1 MAGKL
6 HRIFRKSY
14 MTSNNTMFI
23 TMLLSAVFRRKSRA
37 VMAVV
42 ATLVGAAT
50 LFCLAAI
57 CLVVPQQ
64 MSDEMRSYG
73 ANIIVTPLEG
83 EWKNGIDRAMVLHTN
98 DMVLAKGAMRSAT
111 YRYEN
116 VRINAAPYV
125 LAGIDVRSVKSLNKH
140 WNVDG
145 SWPSSGNVMV
155 GRDVASAMGLKIG
168 SRIAIAYRSSDNTIG
183 SHKPA
188 EKSAGKSADKSAGSS
203 SQDTSD
209 KSAGVSSSQSSSAQ
223 SPSEKSSQNSY
234 QSPAQNKLVEGRV
247 STDIMDTSGTTFRV
261 CGILDTGGPEDAMLY
276 ALNGDVN
283 TLTGVKRGADVIAYS
298 SSAPSVDAVVRSIND
313 MTSMRVRAQQVTK
326 VTAADKGIVTML
338 RSLFCIVSLVVLVLM
353 MVGVSTTISSI
364 VQQRRN
370 EIGLRKALGA
380 SARSI
385 GVEFTAEAGL
395 YGLVGGIAGTAVGY
409 VFARLLAAMVFA
421 RDLGVNWWLV
431 AFSIVFS
438 VAASCVAAL
447 PPVLRASKIDP
458 AIVLREE

>member
-1 MAGKL
+1 MGV
-6 HRIFRKSY
+6 KSGSG
-14 MTSNNTMFI
+14 MTSNSAMFA
-23 TMLLSAVFRRKSRA
+23 TMLFGAVFRRKSRA
-37 VMAVV
+37 LMAVV

-57 CLVVPQQ
+57 CIVVPQQ
-64 MSDEMRSYG
+64 MSDEMRTYG
-73 ANIIVTPLEG
+73 ANIIVTPLAG

-125 LAGIDVRSVKSLNKH
+125 LAGVDVSAVKSLNKH

-145 SWPSSGNVMV
+145 AWPSSGNVMV

-168 SRIAIAYRSSDNTIG
+168 SRIAIAYRAGDNSSD
-183 SHKPA
+183 SDSLA
-188 EKSAGKSADKSAGSS
+188 QKSQGNQAGNQTDNQTDKSS
-203 SQDTSD
+203 
-209 KSAGVSSSQSSSAQ
+209 
-223 SPSEKSSQNSY
+223 
-234 QSPAQNKLVEGRV
+234 QNKLVEGRV
-247 STDIMDTSGTTFRV
+247 STDIMDTHGTTFRV
-261 CGILDTGGPEDAMLY
+261 CGILDTGDAEDSMLY
-276 ALNGDVN
+276 ATNADLRA
-283 TLTGVKRGADVIAYS
+283 LTGVKRGADVIAYS
-298 SSAPSVDAVVRSIND
+298 SSAPNVDAVVRSIND

-326 VTAADKGIVTML
+326 VTAADTGIIAML
-338 RSLFCIVSLVVLVLM
+338 RSLFWIVSLVVLALM

-380 SARSI
+380 SAKSI
-385 GVEFTAEAGL
+385 GIEFTAESGL
-395 YGLVGGIAGTAVGY
+395 YGFIGGIAGTAVGY
-409 VFARLLAAMVFA
+409 GFARLLASMVFA
-421 RDLGVNWWLV
+421 RDLSVNWWLV
-431 AFSIVFS
+431 VFSIVFS

>member
-1 MAGKL
+1 MAG
-6 HRIFRKSY
+6 KSY
-14 MTSNNTMFI
+14 MTSNNSMFI
-23 TMLLSAVFRRKSRA
+23 TMLFSAVFRRKLRA
-37 VMAVV
+37 LMAVI

-64 MSDEMRSYG
+64 MSDEMRAYG
-73 ANIIVTPLEG
+73 ANIIVTPIEG

-140 WNVDG
+140 WNADG

-155 GRDVASAMGLKIG
+155 GRDVALAMGLKIG
-168 SRIAIAYRSSDNTIG
+168 SRIAIAYRSSDNTAG

-188 EKSAGKSADKSAGSS
+188 EKSANKSANKSTSESANKSTNQSADKPAENQAQNSSANSSDQSAQNS
-203 SQDTSD
+203 SQ
-209 KSAGVSSSQSSSAQ
+209 Q
-223 SPSEKSSQNSY
+223 
-234 QSPAQNKLVEGRV
+234 KLVEGRV
-247 STDIMDTSGTTFRV
+247 STDIMDTHGTTFRV
-261 CGILDTGGPEDAMLY
+261 CGILDTGGAEDSMLY
-276 ALNGDVN
+276 ALNADVN
-283 TLTGVKRGADVIAYS
+283 SLTGVKRGADVIAYS
-298 SSAPSVDAVVRSIND
+298 SSSPSVDAVVRSIND

-326 VTAADKGIVTML
+326 VTAADTGIITML

-385 GVEFTAEAGL
+385 GVEFTAEAGV
-395 YGLVGGIAGTAVGY
+395 YGFVGSIAGTAVGY
-409 VFARLLAAMVFA
+409 VFARLLAAMVFS

-431 AFSIVFS
+431 VFSIVFS

>member
-1 MAGKL
+1 MAG
-6 HRIFRKSY
+6 KSY
-14 MTSNNTMFI
+14 MTSNNSMFI
-23 TMLLSAVFRRKSRA
+23 TMLFSAVFRRKSRA
-37 VMAVV
+37 LMAVI

-64 MSDEMRSYG
+64 MSDEMRAYG

-155 GRDVASAMGLKIG
+155 GRDVASSMGLKIG
-168 SRIAIAYRSSDNTIG
+168 SRIAIAYRSSDNTDG

-188 EKSAGKSADKSAGSS
+188 EKSESKSASKSANKSANQSAQNS
-203 SQDTSD
+203 SQ
-209 KSAGVSSSQSSSAQ
+209 Q
-223 SPSEKSSQNSY
+223 
-234 QSPAQNKLVEGRV
+234 KLVEGRI
-247 STDIMDTSGTTFRV
+247 STDIMDTHGTTFRV
-261 CGILDTGGPEDAMLY
+261 CGILDTGGAEDSMLY
-276 ALNGDVN
+276 SLNADVN
-283 TLTGVKRGADVIAYS
+283 TLTRVKRGADVIAYS

-326 VTAADKGIVTML
+326 VTAADTGIITML

-395 YGLVGGIAGTAVGY
+395 YGLIGGIAGTAVGY

-431 AFSIVFS
+431 AFSVAFS
-438 VAASCVAAL
+438 IIASCVAAL

>member
-1 MAGKL
+1 MGV
-6 HRIFRKSY
+6 KSGSC
-14 MTSNNTMFI
+14 MTSNSAMFA
-23 TMLLSAVFRRKSRA
+23 TMLFGAVFRRKSRA
-37 VMAVV
+37 LMAVV

-57 CLVVPQQ
+57 CIVVPQQ
-64 MSDEMRSYG
+64 MSDEMRTYG
-73 ANIIVTPLEG
+73 ANIIVTPLAG

-125 LAGIDVRSVKSLNKH
+125 LAGVDVSAVKSLNKH

-145 SWPSSGNVMV
+145 AWPSSGNVMV

-168 SRIAIAYRSSDNTIG
+168 SRIAIAYRAGDNSSD

-188 EKSAGKSADKSAGSS
+188 QKLEGKSQGNQADNQADKSSS
-203 SQDTSD
+203 
-209 KSAGVSSSQSSSAQ
+209 K
-223 SPSEKSSQNSY
+223 
-234 QSPAQNKLVEGRV
+234 KLVEGRV
-247 STDIMDTSGTTFRV
+247 STDIMDTHGTTFRV
-261 CGILDTGGPEDAMLY
+261 CGILDTGDAEDSMLY
-276 ALNGDVN
+276 ATNADLRV
-283 TLTGVKRGADVIAYS
+283 LTGVKRGADVIAYS
-298 SSAPSVDAVVRSIND
+298 SSAPNVDAVVRSIND

-326 VTAADKGIVTML
+326 VTAADIGIIAML
-338 RSLFCIVSLVVLVLM
+338 RSLFWIVSLVVLALM

-380 SARSI
+380 SAKSI
-385 GVEFTAEAGL
+385 GIEFTAESGL
-395 YGLVGGIAGTAVGY
+395 YGFIGGISGTAVGY
-409 VFARLLAAMVFA
+409 GFARLLASMVFA
-421 RDLGVNWWLV
+421 RDLSVNWWLV

>member
-1 MAGKL
+1 MGV
-6 HRIFRKSY
+6 KSGSG
-14 MTSNNTMFI
+14 MTSNSAMFA
-23 TMLLSAVFRRKSRA
+23 TMLFGAVFRRKSRA
-37 VMAVV
+37 LMAVV

-57 CLVVPQQ
+57 CIVVPQQ
-64 MSDEMRSYG
+64 MSDEMRAYG
-73 ANIIVTPLEG
+73 ANIIVTPLAG

-125 LAGIDVRSVKSLNKH
+125 LAGVDVSAVKSLNKH

-145 SWPSSGNVMV
+145 AWPSSGNVMV

-168 SRIAIAYRSSDNTIG
+168 SRIAIAYRAGDNSSD

-188 EKSAGKSADKSAGSS
+188 QKLEGKSQGNQADNQADKSSS
-203 SQDTSD
+203 
-209 KSAGVSSSQSSSAQ
+209 K
-223 SPSEKSSQNSY
+223 
-234 QSPAQNKLVEGRV
+234 KLVEGRV
-247 STDIMDTSGTTFRV
+247 STDIMDTHGTTFRV
-261 CGILDTGGPEDAMLY
+261 CGILDTGDAEDSMLY
-276 ALNGDVN
+276 ATNADLRV
-283 TLTGVKRGADVIAYS
+283 LTGVKRGADVIAYS
-298 SSAPSVDAVVRSIND
+298 SSAPNVDAVVRSIND

-326 VTAADKGIVTML
+326 VTAADTGIIAML
-338 RSLFCIVSLVVLVLM
+338 RSLFWIVSLVVLALM

-380 SARSI
+380 SAKSI
-385 GVEFTAEAGL
+385 GVEFTAESGL
-395 YGLVGGIAGTAVGY
+395 YGFIGGIAGTAVGY
-409 VFARLLAAMVFA
+409 GFARLLASMVFA
-421 RDLGVNWWLV
+421 RDLSVNWWLV

>member
-1 MAGKL
+1 MAG
-6 HRIFRKSY
+6 KSY

-23 TMLLSAVFRRKSRA
+23 TMLFSAVFRRKSRA
-37 VMAVV
+37 VMAVI

-57 CLVVPQQ
+57 CIVVPQQ
-64 MSDEMRSYG
+64 MSDEMRAYG
-73 ANIIVTPLEG
+73 ANIIVTPIEG

-125 LAGIDVRSVKSLNKH
+125 LTGIDVRSVKSLNKH

-168 SRIAIAYRSSDNTIG
+168 SRIAIAYRSSDNTDG

-188 EKSAGKSADKSAGSS
+188 EKSASKSANQSAQNS
-203 SQDTSD
+203 SQ
-209 KSAGVSSSQSSSAQ
+209 Q
-223 SPSEKSSQNSY
+223 
-234 QSPAQNKLVEGRV
+234 KLVEGRV
-247 STDIMDTSGTTFRV
+247 STDIMDTHGTTFRV
-261 CGILDTGGPEDAMLY
+261 CGILDTGGAEDSMLY
-276 ALNGDVN
+276 ALNADVN

-326 VTAADKGIVTML
+326 VTAADTGIVTML
-338 RSLFCIVSLVVLVLM
+338 RSLFWIVSLVVLVLM

-380 SARSI
+380 SAKSI

-395 YGLVGGIAGTAVGY
+395 YGFVGGVAGTAVGY

-431 AFSIVFS
+431 AFSVAFS
-438 VAASCVAAL
+438 IIASCVAAL

>member
-1 MAGKL
+1 MAG
-6 HRIFRKSY
+6 RSY
-14 MTSNNTMFI
+14 ITSNNTMFI
-23 TMLLSAVFRRKSRA
+23 TMLFSAVFRRKSRA
-37 VMAVV
+37 VMAVI

-64 MSDEMRSYG
+64 MSDEMRAYG

-145 SWPSSGNVMV
+145 SWPSRGNVMV

-168 SRIAIAYRSSDNTIG
+168 SRIAIAYRSSDNTDG

-188 EKSAGKSADKSAGSS
+188 EKSASKSASKSVSKSAN
-203 SQDTSD
+203 Q
-209 KSAGVSSSQSSSAQ
+209 SAQ
-223 SPSEKSSQNSY
+223 KSSQ
-234 QSPAQNKLVEGRV
+234 QKLVEGRV
-247 STDIMDTSGTTFRV
+247 STDIMDTHGTTFRV
-261 CGILDTGGPEDAMLY
+261 CGILDTGGAEDSMLY
-276 ALNGDVN
+276 ALNADVN

-326 VTAADKGIVTML
+326 VTAADTGIVTML
-338 RSLFCIVSLVVLVLM
+338 RSLFWIVSLVVLVLM

-395 YGLVGGIAGTAVGY
+395 YGFVGGIAGTAVGY
-409 VFARLLAAMVFA
+409 VFARLLAAMVFS

-431 AFSIVFS
+431 AFSVAFS
-438 VAASCVAAL
+438 IIASCVAAL

>member
-1 MAGKL
+1 MGV
-6 HRIFRKSY
+6 KSGSG
-14 MTSNNTMFI
+14 MTSNGAMFA
-23 TMLLSAVFRRKSRA
+23 TMLFGAVFRRKSRA
-37 VMAVV
+37 LMAVV

-57 CLVVPQQ
+57 CIVVPQQ
-64 MSDEMRSYG
+64 MSDEMRAYG
-73 ANIIVTPLEG
+73 ANIIVTPLAG

-98 DMVLAKGAMRSAT
+98 DMVLAKGAMRFAT

-125 LAGIDVRSVKSLNKH
+125 LAGVDVSAVKSLNKH

-145 SWPSSGNVMV
+145 AWPSSGNVMV

-168 SRIAIAYRSSDNTIG
+168 SRIAIAYRAGDNSSD
-183 SHKPA
+183 SDSLA
-188 EKSAGKSADKSAGSS
+188 QKSQGNQAGNQAGNQTDNQTDKSS
-203 SQDTSD
+203 
-209 KSAGVSSSQSSSAQ
+209 
-223 SPSEKSSQNSY
+223 
-234 QSPAQNKLVEGRV
+234 QNKLVEGRV
-247 STDIMDTSGTTFRV
+247 STDIMDTHGTTFRV
-261 CGILDTGGPEDAMLY
+261 CGILDTGDAEDSMLY
-276 ALNGDVN
+276 ATNADLRA
-283 TLTGVKRGADVIAYS
+283 LTGVKRGADVIAYS
-298 SSAPSVDAVVRSIND
+298 SSAPNVDAVVRSIND

-326 VTAADKGIVTML
+326 VTVADTGIIAML
-338 RSLFCIVSLVVLVLM
+338 RSLFWIVSLVVLALM

-380 SARSI
+380 SAKSI
-385 GVEFTAEAGL
+385 GIEFTAESGL
-395 YGLVGGIAGTAVGY
+395 YGFIGGIAGTAVGY
-409 VFARLLAAMVFA
+409 GFARLLASMVFA
-421 RDLGVNWWLV
+421 RDLSVNWWLV
-431 AFSIVFS
+431 VFSIVFS

>member
-1 MAGKL
+1 MAG
-6 HRIFRKSY
+6 KSY

-23 TMLLSAVFRRKSRA
+23 TMLFSAVFRRKSRA
-37 VMAVV
+37 VMAVI

-57 CLVVPQQ
+57 CIVVPQQ
-64 MSDEMRSYG
+64 MSDEMRAYG

-145 SWPSSGNVMV
+145 AWPSSGNVMA

-168 SRIAIAYRSSDNTIG
+168 SRIAIAYRSSDNTDG

-188 EKSAGKSADKSAGSS
+188 EKSESKSASKSADKSTNQSAQNS
-203 SQDTSD
+203 SQ
-209 KSAGVSSSQSSSAQ
+209 Q
-223 SPSEKSSQNSY
+223 
-234 QSPAQNKLVEGRV
+234 KLVEGRV
-247 STDIMDTSGTTFRV
+247 STDIMDTHGTTFRV
-261 CGILDTGGPEDAMLY
+261 CGILDTGGAEDSMLY
-276 ALNGDVN
+276 ALNADVN
-283 TLTGVKRGADVIAYS
+283 ILTGVKRGADVIAYS

-326 VTAADKGIVTML
+326 VTAADTGIVTML
-338 RSLFCIVSLVVLVLM
+338 RSLFWIVSLVVLVLM

-380 SARSI
+380 SAKSI

-395 YGLVGGIAGTAVGY
+395 YGFVGGVAGTAVGY

-431 AFSIVFS
+431 AFSVAFS
-438 VAASCVAAL
+438 IIASCVAAL

>member
-1 MAGKL
+1 MGV
-6 HRIFRKSY
+6 KSGSG
-14 MTSNNTMFI
+14 MTSNSAMFA
-23 TMLLSAVFRRKSRA
+23 TMLFGAVFRRKSRA
-37 VMAVV
+37 LMAVV

-57 CLVVPQQ
+57 CIVVPQQ
-64 MSDEMRSYG
+64 MSDEMRTYG
-73 ANIIVTPLEG
+73 ANIIVTPLAG

-125 LAGIDVRSVKSLNKH
+125 LAGVDVSAVKSLNKH

-145 SWPSSGNVMV
+145 AWPSSGNVMV

-168 SRIAIAYRSSDNTIG
+168 SRIAIAYRAGDNSSD

-188 EKSAGKSADKSAGSS
+188 QKSQGKSQGNQAENQTDKSSS
-203 SQDTSD
+203 
-209 KSAGVSSSQSSSAQ
+209 K
-223 SPSEKSSQNSY
+223 
-234 QSPAQNKLVEGRV
+234 KLVEGRV
-247 STDIMDTSGTTFRV
+247 STDIMDTHGTTFRV
-261 CGILDTGGPEDAMLY
+261 CGILDTGDAEDSMLY
-276 ALNGDVN
+276 ATNADLRV
-283 TLTGVKRGADVIAYS
+283 LTGVKRGADVIAYS
-298 SSAPSVDAVVRSIND
+298 SSAPNVDAVVRSIND

-326 VTAADKGIVTML
+326 VTAADTGIIAML
-338 RSLFCIVSLVVLVLM
+338 RSLFWIVSLVVLALM

-380 SARSI
+380 SAKSI
-385 GVEFTAEAGL
+385 GIEFTAESGL
-395 YGLVGGIAGTAVGY
+395 YGFIGGIAGTAVGY
-409 VFARLLAAMVFA
+409 GFARLLASMVFA
-421 RDLGVNWWLV
+421 RDLSVNWWLV
-431 AFSIVFS
+431 VFSIVFS

>member
-1 MAGKL
+1 MAG
-6 HRIFRKSY
+6 KSY

-23 TMLLSAVFRRKSRA
+23 TMLFSAVFRRKSRA
-37 VMAVV
+37 VMAVI

-57 CLVVPQQ
+57 CIVVPQQ
-64 MSDEMRSYG
+64 MSDEMRAYG
-73 ANIIVTPLEG
+73 ANIIVTPIEG

-98 DMVLAKGAMRSAT
+98 DMVIAKGAMRSAT

-168 SRIAIAYRSSDNTIG
+168 SRIAIAYRSSDNTDG

-188 EKSAGKSADKSAGSS
+188 EKSASKSANQSAQNS
-203 SQDTSD
+203 SQ
-209 KSAGVSSSQSSSAQ
+209 Q
-223 SPSEKSSQNSY
+223 
-234 QSPAQNKLVEGRV
+234 KLVEGRV
-247 STDIMDTSGTTFRV
+247 STDIMDTHGTTFRV
-261 CGILDTGGPEDAMLY
+261 CGILDTGGAEDSMLY
-276 ALNGDVN
+276 ALNADVN

-326 VTAADKGIVTML
+326 VTAADTGIITML
-338 RSLFCIVSLVVLVLM
+338 RSLFWIVSLVVLVLM

-380 SARSI
+380 SAKSI

-395 YGLVGGIAGTAVGY
+395 YGFVGGVAGTAVGY

-431 AFSIVFS
+431 AFSVAFS
-438 VAASCVAAL
+438 IIASCVAAL

>member
-1 MAGKL
+1 MGV
-6 HRIFRKSY
+6 KSGSG
-14 MTSNNTMFI
+14 MTSNSAMFA
-23 TMLLSAVFRRKSRA
+23 TMLLGAVFRRKSRA
-37 VMAVV
+37 LMAVV

-57 CLVVPQQ
+57 CIVVPQQ
-64 MSDEMRSYG
+64 MSDEMRAYG
-73 ANIIVTPLEG
+73 ANIIVTPLAG

-125 LAGIDVRSVKSLNKH
+125 LAGVDVSAVKSLNKH

-145 SWPSSGNVMV
+145 AWPSSGNVMV

-168 SRIAIAYRSSDNTIG
+168 SRIAIAYRAGDNSSD
-183 SHKPA
+183 SHKP
-188 EKSAGKSADKSAGSS
+188 EQKLEGKSQGNQAENQADKSSS
-203 SQDTSD
+203 
-209 KSAGVSSSQSSSAQ
+209 K
-223 SPSEKSSQNSY
+223 
-234 QSPAQNKLVEGRV
+234 KLVEGRV
-247 STDIMDTSGTTFRV
+247 STDIMDTHGTTFRV
-261 CGILDTGGPEDAMLY
+261 CGILDTGDAEDSMLY
-276 ALNGDVN
+276 ATNADLRV
-283 TLTGVKRGADVIAYS
+283 LTGVKRGADVIAYS
-298 SSAPSVDAVVRSIND
+298 SSAPNVDAVVRSIND

-326 VTAADKGIVTML
+326 VTAADTGIIAML
-338 RSLFCIVSLVVLVLM
+338 RSLFWIVSLVVLALM

-380 SARSI
+380 SAKSI
-385 GVEFTAEAGL
+385 GVEFTAESGL
-395 YGLVGGIAGTAVGY
+395 YGFIGGIAGTAVGY
-409 VFARLLAAMVFA
+409 GFARLLASMVFA
-421 RDLGVNWWLV
+421 RDLSVNWWLV

>member
-1 MAGKL
+1 MGV
-6 HRIFRKSY
+6 KSGSG
-14 MTSNNTMFI
+14 MTSNSAMFA
-23 TMLLSAVFRRKSRA
+23 TMLFGAVFRRKSRA
-37 VMAVV
+37 LMAVV

-57 CLVVPQQ
+57 CIVVPQQ
-64 MSDEMRSYG
+64 MSDEMRAYG
-73 ANIIVTPLEG
+73 ANIIVTPIAG

-125 LAGIDVRSVKSLNKH
+125 LAGVDVSAVKSLNKH

-145 SWPSSGNVMV
+145 AWPSSGNVMV
-155 GRDVASAMGLKIG
+155 GRDVSLAMGLKIG
-168 SRIAIAYRSSDNTIG
+168 SRIAIAYRAGDNSSD

-188 EKSAGKSADKSAGSS
+188 
-203 SQDTSD
+203 Q
-209 KSAGVSSSQSSSAQ
+209 
-223 SPSEKSSQNSY
+223 KSS
-234 QSPAQNKLVEGRV
+234 QNKLVEGRV
-247 STDIMDTSGTTFRV
+247 STDIMDTHGTTFRV
-261 CGILDTGGPEDAMLY
+261 CGILDTGDAEDSMLY
-276 ALNGDVN
+276 ATNADLRA
-283 TLTGVKRGADVIAYS
+283 LTGVKRGADVIAYS
-298 SSAPSVDAVVRSIND
+298 SSAPNVDAVVRSIND

-326 VTAADKGIVTML
+326 VTAADTGIIAML
-338 RSLFCIVSLVVLVLM
+338 RSLFWIVSLVVLALM

-380 SARSI
+380 SAKSI
-385 GVEFTAEAGL
+385 GIEFTAESGL
-395 YGLVGGIAGTAVGY
+395 YGFIGGIAGTAVGY
-409 VFARLLAAMVFA
+409 GFARLLASMVFS
-421 RDLGVNWWLV
+421 RDLSVNWWLV

>member
-1 MAGKL
+1 MAG
-6 HRIFRKSY
+6 KSY
-14 MTSNNTMFI
+14 MTSNNSMFI
-23 TMLLSAVFRRKSRA
+23 TMLFSAVFRRKSRA
-37 VMAVV
+37 LMAVI

-64 MSDEMRSYG
+64 MSDEMRAYG
-73 ANIIVTPLEG
+73 ANIIVTPIEG

-98 DMVLAKGAMRSAT
+98 DMVLAKGAMRFAT

-155 GRDVASAMGLKIG
+155 GRDVALAMGLKIG
-168 SRIAIAYRSSDNTIG
+168 SRIAIAYRSSDNTVG

-188 EKSAGKSADKSAGSS
+188 EKSANKSANKSASESANKSTHQSVEKPAENQAQNSAANSS
-203 SQDTSD
+203 DQ
-209 KSAGVSSSQSSSAQ
+209 SAQ
-223 SPSEKSSQNSY
+223 KSSQ
-234 QSPAQNKLVEGRV
+234 QKLVEGRV
-247 STDIMDTSGTTFRV
+247 STDIMDTHGTTFRV
-261 CGILDTGGPEDAMLY
+261 CGILDTGGAEDSMLY
-276 ALNGDVN
+276 ALNADVN

-326 VTAADKGIVTML
+326 VTAADTGIITML

-385 GVEFTAEAGL
+385 GVEFTAEAGV
-395 YGLVGGIAGTAVGY
+395 YGFVGGIAGTAVGY
-409 VFARLLAAMVFA
+409 VFARLLAAMVFS

-431 AFSIVFS
+431 VFSIVFS

>member
-1 MAGKL
+1 MAG
-6 HRIFRKSY
+6 RSY
-14 MTSNNTMFI
+14 ITSNNTMFI
-23 TMLLSAVFRRKSRA
+23 TMLFSAVFRRKSRA
-37 VMAVV
+37 VMAVI

-64 MSDEMRSYG
+64 MSDEMRAYG
-73 ANIIVTPLEG
+73 ANIIVTPIEG

-145 SWPSSGNVMV
+145 DWPSGGNVMV

-168 SRIAIAYRSSDNTIG
+168 SRIAIAYRSSDNTDG

-188 EKSAGKSADKSAGSS
+188 EKSAEKSANKSESKSASKSANKSADQS
-203 SQDTSD
+203 SQ
-209 KSAGVSSSQSSSAQ
+209 
-223 SPSEKSSQNSY
+223 KSSQ
-234 QSPAQNKLVEGRV
+234 QKLVEGRV
-247 STDIMDTSGTTFRV
+247 STDIMDTHGTTFRV
-261 CGILDTGGPEDAMLY
+261 CGILDTGGAEDSMLY
-276 ALNGDVN
+276 ALNADVN

-326 VTAADKGIVTML
+326 VTAADTGIVTML
-338 RSLFCIVSLVVLVLM
+338 RSLFWIVSLVVLVLM

-395 YGLVGGIAGTAVGY
+395 YGLIGGIAGTAVGY

-431 AFSIVFS
+431 AFSVAFS
-438 VAASCVAAL
+438 LIASCVAAL

>member
-1 MAGKL
+1 MGV
-6 HRIFRKSY
+6 KSGSG
-14 MTSNNTMFI
+14 MTSNSAMFA
-23 TMLLSAVFRRKSRA
+23 TMLFGAVFRRKSRA
-37 VMAVV
+37 LMAVV

-57 CLVVPQQ
+57 CIVVPQQ
-64 MSDEMRSYG
+64 MSDEMRAYG
-73 ANIIVTPLEG
+73 ANIIVTPLAG

-98 DMVLAKGAMRSAT
+98 DMVLAKGAMRFST

-125 LAGIDVRSVKSLNKH
+125 LAGVDVSAVKSLNKH

-145 SWPSSGNVMV
+145 AWPSSGNVMV
-155 GRDVASAMGLKIG
+155 GRDVSTAMGLKIG
-168 SRIAIAYRSSDNTIG
+168 SRIAIAYRAGDNSSD

-188 EKSAGKSADKSAGSS
+188 QKSQGKSQGNQADNQTGN
-203 SQDTSD
+203 QT
-209 KSAGVSSSQSSSAQ
+209 
-223 SPSEKSSQNSY
+223 EKSS
-234 QSPAQNKLVEGRV
+234 QNKLVEGRV
-247 STDIMDTSGTTFRV
+247 STDIMDTHGTTFRV
-261 CGILDTGGPEDAMLY
+261 CGILDTGDAEDSMLY
-276 ALNGDVN
+276 ATNADLRV
-283 TLTGVKRGADVIAYS
+283 LTGVKRGADVIAYS
-298 SSAPSVDAVVRSIND
+298 SSAPNVDAVVRSIND

-326 VTAADKGIVTML
+326 VTAAGTGIIAML
-338 RSLFCIVSLVVLVLM
+338 RSLFWIVSLVVLALM

-380 SARSI
+380 SAKSI
-385 GVEFTAEAGL
+385 GVEFTAESGL
-395 YGLVGGIAGTAVGY
+395 YGFIGGIAGTAVGY
-409 VFARLLAAMVFA
+409 GFARLLASMVFA
-421 RDLGVNWWLV
+421 RDLSVNWWLV

-447 PPVLRASKIDP
+447 PPVLRASRIDP

>member
-1 MAGKL
+1 MAG
-6 HRIFRKSY
+6 KSY
-14 MTSNNTMFI
+14 MTSNNSMFI
-23 TMLLSAVFRRKSRA
+23 TMLFSAVFRRKSRA
-37 VMAVV
+37 LMAVI

-64 MSDEMRSYG
+64 MSDEMRAYG

-145 SWPSSGNVMV
+145 AWPSSGNVMV

-168 SRIAIAYRSSDNTIG
+168 SRIAIAYRSSDNTDG

-188 EKSAGKSADKSAGSS
+188 EKSESKSASKSADKSTNQSAQNS
-203 SQDTSD
+203 SQ
-209 KSAGVSSSQSSSAQ
+209 Q
-223 SPSEKSSQNSY
+223 
-234 QSPAQNKLVEGRV
+234 KLVEGRV
-247 STDIMDTSGTTFRV
+247 STDIMDTHGTTFRV
-261 CGILDTGGPEDAMLY
+261 CGILDTGGAEDSMLY
-276 ALNGDVN
+276 ALNADVN

-326 VTAADKGIVTML
+326 VTAADTGIITML
-338 RSLFCIVSLVVLVLM
+338 RSLFCIVSLVVLALM

-380 SARSI
+380 SAKSI
-385 GVEFTAEAGL
+385 GMEFTAEAGL
-395 YGLVGGIAGTAVGY
+395 YGLIGGIAGTAVGY

-431 AFSIVFS
+431 AFSIAFS
-438 VAASCVAAL
+438 LIASCVAAL

>member
-1 MAGKL
+1 MAG
-6 HRIFRKSY
+6 KSY
-14 MTSNNTMFI
+14 MTSNNSMFI
-23 TMLLSAVFRRKSRA
+23 TMLFSAVFRRKSRA
-37 VMAVV
+37 LMAVI

-64 MSDEMRSYG
+64 MSDEMRAYG

-155 GRDVASAMGLKIG
+155 GRDVASSMGLKIG
-168 SRIAIAYRSSDNTIG
+168 SRIAIAYRSSDNTDG

-188 EKSAGKSADKSAGSS
+188 EKSESKSASKSANKSANQSAQNS
-203 SQDTSD
+203 SQ
-209 KSAGVSSSQSSSAQ
+209 Q
-223 SPSEKSSQNSY
+223 
-234 QSPAQNKLVEGRV
+234 KLVEGRI
-247 STDIMDTSGTTFRV
+247 STDIMDTHGTTFRV
-261 CGILDTGGPEDAMLY
+261 CGILDTGGAEDSMLY
-276 ALNGDVN
+276 ALNADVN

-326 VTAADKGIVTML
+326 VTAADTGIITML

-385 GVEFTAEAGL
+385 GVEFTAEAGV
-395 YGLVGGIAGTAVGY
+395 YGFVGGIAGTAVGY
-409 VFARLLAAMVFA
+409 VFARLLAAMVFS

-431 AFSIVFS
+431 VFSIVFS

>member
-1 MAGKL
+1 MAG
-6 HRIFRKSY
+6 KSY
-14 MTSNNTMFI
+14 MTSNNSMFI
-23 TMLLSAVFRRKSRA
+23 TMLFSAVFRRKSRA
-37 VMAVV
+37 LMAVI

-64 MSDEMRSYG
+64 MSDEMRAYG
-73 ANIIVTPLEG
+73 ANIIVTPIEG

-125 LAGIDVRSVKSLNKH
+125 LAGIDVRPVKSLNKH

-155 GRDVASAMGLKIG
+155 GRDVALAMGLKIG
-168 SRIAIAYRSSDNTIG
+168 SRIAIAYRSSDNTAG

-188 EKSAGKSADKSAGSS
+188 EKSENKAANKSADK
-203 SQDTSD
+203 
-209 KSAGVSSSQSSSAQ
+209 
-223 SPSEKSSQNSY
+223 
-234 QSPAQNKLVEGRV
+234 PAQNSVANSSEESAQNSSQQKLVEGRV
-247 STDIMDTSGTTFRV
+247 STDIMDTHGTTFRV
-261 CGILDTGGPEDAMLY
+261 CGILDTGGAEDSMLY
-276 ALNGDVN
+276 ALNADVN
-283 TLTGVKRGADVIAYS
+283 SLTGVKRGTDVIAYS

-326 VTAADKGIVTML
+326 VTAADTGIITML

-395 YGLVGGIAGTAVGY
+395 YGFVGGIAGTAVGY
-409 VFARLLAAMVFA
+409 VFARLLAAMVFS

-431 AFSIVFS
+431 VFSIVFS

>member
-1 MAGKL
+1 MGV
-6 HRIFRKSY
+6 KSGSG
-14 MTSNNTMFI
+14 MTSNSAMFA
-23 TMLLSAVFRRKSRA
+23 TMLFGAVFRRKSRA
-37 VMAVV
+37 LMAVV

-57 CLVVPQQ
+57 CIVVPQQ
-64 MSDEMRSYG
+64 MSDEMRAYG
-73 ANIIVTPLEG
+73 ANIIVTPLAG

-125 LAGIDVRSVKSLNKH
+125 LAGVDVSAVKSLNKH

-145 SWPSSGNVMV
+145 AWPSSGNVMV

-168 SRIAIAYRSSDNTIG
+168 SRIAIAYRAGDNSSD
-183 SHKPA
+183 SDSLA
-188 EKSAGKSADKSAGSS
+188 QKSQGNQAGNQTDNQTDKSS
-203 SQDTSD
+203 
-209 KSAGVSSSQSSSAQ
+209 
-223 SPSEKSSQNSY
+223 
-234 QSPAQNKLVEGRV
+234 QNKLVEGRV
-247 STDIMDTSGTTFRV
+247 STDIMDTHGTTFRV
-261 CGILDTGGPEDAMLY
+261 CGILDTGDAEDSMLY
-276 ALNGDVN
+276 ATNADLRA
-283 TLTGVKRGADVIAYS
+283 LTGVKRGADVIAYS
-298 SSAPSVDAVVRSIND
+298 SSAPNVDAVVRSIND

-326 VTAADKGIVTML
+326 VTAADTGIIAML
-338 RSLFCIVSLVVLVLM
+338 RSLFWIVSLVVLALM

-380 SARSI
+380 SAKSI
-385 GVEFTAEAGL
+385 GIEFTAESGL
-395 YGLVGGIAGTAVGY
+395 YGFIGGIAGTAVGY
-409 VFARLLAAMVFA
+409 GFARLLASMVFA
-421 RDLGVNWWLV
+421 RDLSVNWWLV
-431 AFSIVFS
+431 VFSIVFS

>member
-1 MAGKL
+1 MGV
-6 HRIFRKSY
+6 KSGSG
-14 MTSNNTMFI
+14 MTSNSAMFA
-23 TMLLSAVFRRKSRA
+23 TMLFGAVFRRKSRA
-37 VMAVV
+37 LMAVV

-64 MSDEMRSYG
+64 MSDEMRTYG
-73 ANIIVTPLEG
+73 ANIIVTPLAG

-125 LAGIDVRSVKSLNKH
+125 LAGVDVSAVKSLNKH

-145 SWPSSGNVMV
+145 VWPSSGNVMV

-168 SRIAIAYRSSDNTIG
+168 SRIAIAYRAGDNSSD

-188 EKSAGKSADKSAGSS
+188 QKSQGNQTDNQTDNQADKSSS
-203 SQDTSD
+203 
-209 KSAGVSSSQSSSAQ
+209 K
-223 SPSEKSSQNSY
+223 
-234 QSPAQNKLVEGRV
+234 KLVEGRV
-247 STDIMDTSGTTFRV
+247 STDIMDTHGTTFRV
-261 CGILDTGGPEDAMLY
+261 CGILDTGDAEDSMLY
-276 ALNGDVN
+276 ATNADLRV
-283 TLTGVKRGADVIAYS
+283 LTGVKRGADVIAYS
-298 SSAPSVDAVVRSIND
+298 SSAPNVDAVVRSIND

-326 VTAADKGIVTML
+326 VTAADTGIIAML
-338 RSLFCIVSLVVLVLM
+338 RSLFWIVSLVVLALM

-380 SARSI
+380 SAKSI
-385 GVEFTAEAGL
+385 GVEFTAESGL
-395 YGLVGGIAGTAVGY
+395 YGFIGGIAGTAVGY
-409 VFARLLAAMVFA
+409 GFARLLASMVFV
-421 RDLGVNWWLV
+421 RDLSVNWWLV
-431 AFSIVFS
+431 AFSIAFS

>member
-1 MAGKL
+1 MAG
-6 HRIFRKSY
+6 KSY
-14 MTSNNTMFI
+14 MTSNNAMFI

-37 VMAVV
+37 LMAVI

-64 MSDEMRSYG
+64 MSDEMRAYG
-73 ANIIVTPLEG
+73 ANIIVTPIEG

-168 SRIAIAYRSSDNTIG
+168 SRIAIAYRSSDNTNG

-188 EKSAGKSADKSAGSS
+188 EKSEDKSAS
-203 SQDTSD
+203 
-209 KSAGVSSSQSSSAQ
+209 KSANKSTNQSAQ
-223 SPSEKSSQNSY
+223 KSSQ
-234 QSPAQNKLVEGRV
+234 QKLVEGRV
-247 STDIMDTSGTTFRV
+247 STDIMDTHGTTFRV
-261 CGILDTGGPEDAMLY
+261 CGILDTGGAEDSMLY
-276 ALNGDVN
+276 ALNADVN
-283 TLTGVKRGADVIAYS
+283 TLTRVKRGADVIAYS

-326 VTAADKGIVTML
+326 VTAADTGIITML

-395 YGLVGGIAGTAVGY
+395 YGLIGGIAGTAVGY

-431 AFSIVFS
+431 AFSVAFS
-438 VAASCVAAL
+438 IIASCVAAL

>member
-1 MAGKL
+1 MGV
-6 HRIFRKSY
+6 KSGSG
-14 MTSNNTMFI
+14 MTSNSAMFA
-23 TMLLSAVFRRKSRA
+23 TMLFGAVFRRKSRA
-37 VMAVV
+37 LMAVV

-57 CLVVPQQ
+57 CIVVPQQ
-64 MSDEMRSYG
+64 MSDEMRAYG
-73 ANIIVTPLEG
+73 ANIIVTPIAG

-125 LAGIDVRSVKSLNKH
+125 LAGVDVSAVKSLNKH

-145 SWPSSGNVMV
+145 AWPSSGNVMV
-155 GRDVASAMGLKIG
+155 GRDVSLAMGLKIG
-168 SRIAIAYRSSDNTIG
+168 SRIAIAYRAGDNSSD

-188 EKSAGKSADKSAGSS
+188 QKSQGKSQDKS
-203 SQDTSD
+203 
-209 KSAGVSSSQSSSAQ
+209 
-223 SPSEKSSQNSY
+223 SPKN
-234 QSPAQNKLVEGRV
+234 LVEGKV
-247 STDIMDTSGTTFRV
+247 STDIMDTHGTTFRV
-261 CGILDTGGPEDAMLY
+261 CGILDTGDAEDSMLY
-276 ALNGDVN
+276 ATNADLRV
-283 TLTGVKRGADVIAYS
+283 LTGVKRGADVIAYS
-298 SSAPSVDAVVRSIND
+298 SSAPNVDAVVRSIND

-326 VTAADKGIVTML
+326 VTAADTGIIAML
-338 RSLFCIVSLVVLVLM
+338 RSLFWIVSLVVLALM

-380 SARSI
+380 SAKSI
-385 GVEFTAEAGL
+385 GVEFTAESGL
-395 YGLVGGIAGTAVGY
+395 YGFIGGIAGTAVGY
-409 VFARLLAAMVFA
+409 GFARLLASMVFA
-421 RDLGVNWWLV
+421 RDLSVNWWLV

>member
-1 MAGKL
+1 MGV
-6 HRIFRKSY
+6 KSGSG
-14 MTSNNTMFI
+14 MTSNSAMFA
-23 TMLLSAVFRRKSRA
+23 TMLFGAVFRRKSRA
-37 VMAVV
+37 LMAVV

-57 CLVVPQQ
+57 CIVVPQQ
-64 MSDEMRSYG
+64 MSDEMRTYG
-73 ANIIVTPLEG
+73 ANIIVTPLAG

-125 LAGIDVRSVKSLNKH
+125 LAGVDVSAVKSLNKH

-145 SWPSSGNVMV
+145 AWPSSGNVMV

-168 SRIAIAYRSSDNTIG
+168 SRIAIAYRAGDNSSD

-188 EKSAGKSADKSAGSS
+188 QKLEGKSQGNKTDNQTDKSSS
-203 SQDTSD
+203 
-209 KSAGVSSSQSSSAQ
+209 K
-223 SPSEKSSQNSY
+223 
-234 QSPAQNKLVEGRV
+234 KLVEGRV
-247 STDIMDTSGTTFRV
+247 STDIMDTHGTTFRV
-261 CGILDTGGPEDAMLY
+261 CGILDTGDAEDSMLY
-276 ALNGDVN
+276 ATNADLRV
-283 TLTGVKRGADVIAYS
+283 LTGVKRGADVIAYS
-298 SSAPSVDAVVRSIND
+298 SSAPNVDAVVRSIND

-326 VTAADKGIVTML
+326 VTAADTGIIAML
-338 RSLFCIVSLVVLVLM
+338 RSLFWIVSLVVLALM

-380 SARSI
+380 SSKSI
-385 GVEFTAEAGL
+385 GIEFTAESGL
-395 YGLVGGIAGTAVGY
+395 YGFIGGIAGTAVGY
-409 VFARLLAAMVFA
+409 GFARLLASMVFA
-421 RDLGVNWWLV
+421 RDLSVNWWLV

>member
-1 MAGKL
+1 MGV
-6 HRIFRKSY
+6 KSGSG
-14 MTSNNTMFI
+14 MTSNSAMFA
-23 TMLLSAVFRRKSRA
+23 TMLFGAVFRRKSRA
-37 VMAVV
+37 LMAVV

-57 CLVVPQQ
+57 CIVVPQQ
-64 MSDEMRSYG
+64 MSDEMRAYG
-73 ANIIVTPLEG
+73 ANIIVTPLAG

-98 DMVLAKGAMRSAT
+98 DMVLAKGAMRFAT

-125 LAGIDVRSVKSLNKH
+125 LAGVDVSAVKSLNKH

-145 SWPSSGNVMV
+145 AWPSSGNVMV

-168 SRIAIAYRSSDNTIG
+168 SRIAIAYRAGDNSSD
-183 SHKPA
+183 SDSLA
-188 EKSAGKSADKSAGSS
+188 QKSQGNQAGNQTDNQTDKSS
-203 SQDTSD
+203 
-209 KSAGVSSSQSSSAQ
+209 
-223 SPSEKSSQNSY
+223 
-234 QSPAQNKLVEGRV
+234 QNKLVEGRV
-247 STDIMDTSGTTFRV
+247 STDIMDTHGTTFRV
-261 CGILDTGGPEDAMLY
+261 CGILDTGDAEDSMLY
-276 ALNGDVN
+276 ATNADLRA
-283 TLTGVKRGADVIAYS
+283 LTGVKRGADVIAYS
-298 SSAPSVDAVVRSIND
+298 SSAPNVDAVVRSIND

-326 VTAADKGIVTML
+326 VTAADTGIIAML
-338 RSLFCIVSLVVLVLM
+338 RSLFWIVSLVVLALM

-380 SARSI
+380 SAKSI
-385 GVEFTAEAGL
+385 GIEFTAESGL
-395 YGLVGGIAGTAVGY
+395 YGFIGGIAGTAVGY
-409 VFARLLAAMVFA
+409 GFARLLASMVFA
-421 RDLGVNWWLV
+421 RDLSVNWWLV
-431 AFSIVFS
+431 VFSIVFS

>member
-1 MAGKL
+1 MGV
-6 HRIFRKSY
+6 KSGSG
-14 MTSNNTMFI
+14 MTSNSAMFA
-23 TMLLSAVFRRKSRA
+23 TMLLGAVFRRKSRA
-37 VMAVV
+37 LMAVV

-57 CLVVPQQ
+57 CIVVPQQ
-64 MSDEMRSYG
+64 MSDEMRAYG
-73 ANIIVTPLEG
+73 ANIIVTPLAG

-125 LAGIDVRSVKSLNKH
+125 LAGVDVSAVKSLNKH

-145 SWPSSGNVMV
+145 AWPSSGNVMV

-168 SRIAIAYRSSDNTIG
+168 SRIAIAYRAGDNSSD

-188 EKSAGKSADKSAGSS
+188 QKSQGKSQGNQADNQTGN
-203 SQDTSD
+203 QT
-209 KSAGVSSSQSSSAQ
+209 
-223 SPSEKSSQNSY
+223 EKSS
-234 QSPAQNKLVEGRV
+234 QNKLVEGRV
-247 STDIMDTSGTTFRV
+247 STDIMDTHGTTFRV
-261 CGILDTGGPEDAMLY
+261 CGILDTGDAEDSMLY
-276 ALNGDVN
+276 ATNADLRV
-283 TLTGVKRGADVIAYS
+283 LTGVKRGADVIAYS
-298 SSAPSVDAVVRSIND
+298 SSAPNVDAVVRSIND

-326 VTAADKGIVTML
+326 VTAADTGIIAML
-338 RSLFCIVSLVVLVLM
+338 RSLFWIVSLVVLALM

-380 SARSI
+380 SAKSI
-385 GVEFTAEAGL
+385 GVEFTAESGL
-395 YGLVGGIAGTAVGY
+395 YGFIGGIAGTAVGY
-409 VFARLLAAMVFA
+409 GFARLLASMVFA
-421 RDLGVNWWLV
+421 RDLSVNWWLV

-447 PPVLRASKIDP
+447 PPVLRASRIDP

>member
-1 MAGKL
+1 MGV
-6 HRIFRKSY
+6 KSGSG
-14 MTSNNTMFI
+14 MTSNSAMFA
-23 TMLLSAVFRRKSRA
+23 TMLFGAVFRRKSRA
-37 VMAVV
+37 LMAVV

-57 CLVVPQQ
+57 CIVVPQQ
-64 MSDEMRSYG
+64 MSDEMRAYG
-73 ANIIVTPLEG
+73 ANIIVTPLAG

-98 DMVLAKGAMRSAT
+98 DMVLAKGAMRFAT

-125 LAGIDVRSVKSLNKH
+125 LAGVDVSAVKSLNKH

-145 SWPSSGNVMV
+145 AWPSSGNVMV

-168 SRIAIAYRSSDNTIG
+168 SRIAIAYRAGDNSSD
-183 SHKPA
+183 SHSLAQKSQGNQADNQA
-188 EKSAGKSADKSAGSS
+188 ENQTD
-203 SQDTSD
+203 
-209 KSAGVSSSQSSSAQ
+209 
-223 SPSEKSSQNSY
+223 KSSQK
-234 QSPAQNKLVEGRV
+234 KLVEGRV
-247 STDIMDTSGTTFRV
+247 STDIMDTHGTTFRV
-261 CGILDTGGPEDAMLY
+261 CGILDTGDAEDSMLY
-276 ALNGDVN
+276 ATNADLRV
-283 TLTGVKRGADVIAYS
+283 LTGVKRGADVIAYS
-298 SSAPSVDAVVRSIND
+298 SSAPNVDAAVRSIND

-326 VTAADKGIVTML
+326 VTAADTGIIAML
-338 RSLFCIVSLVVLVLM
+338 RSLFWIVSLVVLALM

-380 SARSI
+380 SAKSI
-385 GVEFTAEAGL
+385 GVEFTAESGL
-395 YGLVGGIAGTAVGY
+395 YGFIGGIAGTAVGY
-409 VFARLLAAMVFA
+409 GFARLLASMVFA
-421 RDLGVNWWLV
+421 RDLSVNWWLV
-431 AFSIVFS
+431 VFSIVFS

>member
-1 MAGKL
+1 MGV
-6 HRIFRKSY
+6 KSSSG
-14 MTSNNTMFI
+14 MTSNSAMFA
-23 TMLLSAVFRRKSRA
+23 TMLFGAVFRRKSRA
-37 VMAVV
+37 LMAVV

-57 CLVVPQQ
+57 CIVVPQQ
-64 MSDEMRSYG
+64 MSDEMRAYG
-73 ANIIVTPLEG
+73 ANIIVTPLAG

-125 LAGIDVRSVKSLNKH
+125 LAGVDVSAVKSLNKH

-145 SWPSSGNVMV
+145 AWPSSGNVMV
-155 GRDVASAMGLKIG
+155 GRDVSLAMGLKIG
-168 SRIAIAYRSSDNTIG
+168 SRIAIAYRAGDNSSD

-188 EKSAGKSADKSAGSS
+188 QKSQDKSQNNQAGN
-203 SQDTSD
+203 QT
-209 KSAGVSSSQSSSAQ
+209 
-223 SPSEKSSQNSY
+223 EKSS
-234 QSPAQNKLVEGRV
+234 QNKLVEGRV
-247 STDIMDTSGTTFRV
+247 STDIMDTHGTTFRV
-261 CGILDTGGPEDAMLY
+261 CGILDTGDAEDSMLY
-276 ALNGDVN
+276 AINADLRA
-283 TLTGVKRGADVIAYS
+283 LTGVKRGADVIAYS
-298 SSAPSVDAVVRSIND
+298 SSAPNVDAVVRSIND

-326 VTAADKGIVTML
+326 VTAADTGIIAML
-338 RSLFCIVSLVVLVLM
+338 RSLFWIVSLVVLALM

-380 SARSI
+380 SAKSI
-385 GVEFTAEAGL
+385 GVEFTAESGL
-395 YGLVGGIAGTAVGY
+395 YGFIGGIAGTAVGY
-409 VFARLLAAMVFA
+409 GFARLLASMVFA
-421 RDLGVNWWLV
+421 RDLSVNWWLV

>member
-1 MAGKL
+1 MAG
-6 HRIFRKSY
+6 KSY
-14 MTSNNTMFI
+14 MTSNNSMFI
-23 TMLLSAVFRRKSRA
+23 TMLFSAVFRRKSRA
-37 VMAVV
+37 LMAVI

-64 MSDEMRSYG
+64 MSDEMRAYG

-155 GRDVASAMGLKIG
+155 GRDVALAMGLKIG
-168 SRIAIAYRSSDNTIG
+168 SRIAIAYRSSDNAAG

-188 EKSAGKSADKSAGSS
+188 EKSENKAANKSADKSAN
-203 SQDTSD
+203 
-209 KSAGVSSSQSSSAQ
+209 K
-223 SPSEKSSQNSY
+223 
-234 QSPAQNKLVEGRV
+234 PAQNSVANSSEESAQNSSQQKLVEGRV
-247 STDIMDTSGTTFRV
+247 STDIMDTHGTTFRV
-261 CGILDTGGPEDAMLY
+261 CGILDTGGAEDSMLY
-276 ALNGDVN
+276 ALNADVN

-326 VTAADKGIVTML
+326 VTAADTGIITML

-395 YGLVGGIAGTAVGY
+395 YGFVGGIAGTAVGY

-431 AFSIVFS
+431 AFSVAFS
-438 VAASCVAAL
+438 LIASCVAAL

>member
-1 MAGKL
+1 MAG
-6 HRIFRKSY
+6 KSY
-14 MTSNNTMFI
+14 MTSNNSMFI
-23 TMLLSAVFRRKSRA
+23 TMLFSAVFRRKSRA
-37 VMAVV
+37 LMAVI

-64 MSDEMRSYG
+64 MSDEMRAYG

-168 SRIAIAYRSSDNTIG
+168 SRIAIAYRSSDNTDG

-188 EKSAGKSADKSAGSS
+188 EKSVSKSASKSASKSS
-203 SQDTSD
+203 DQ
-209 KSAGVSSSQSSSAQ
+209 SAQ
-223 SPSEKSSQNSY
+223 KSSQ
-234 QSPAQNKLVEGRV
+234 QKLVEGRV
-247 STDIMDTSGTTFRV
+247 STDIMDTHGTTFRV
-261 CGILDTGGPEDAMLY
+261 CGILDTGGAEDSMLY
-276 ALNGDVN
+276 ALNADVN
-283 TLTGVKRGADVIAYS
+283 TLTRVKRGADVIAYS

-313 MTSMRVRAQQVTK
+313 MTSMRVCAQQVTK
-326 VTAADKGIVTML
+326 VTAADTGIITML

-380 SARSI
+380 SAKSI

-395 YGLVGGIAGTAVGY
+395 YGLIGGIAGTAVGY

-431 AFSIVFS
+431 AFSVAFS
-438 VAASCVAAL
+438 LIASCVAAL

>member
-1 MAGKL
+1 MGV
-6 HRIFRKSY
+6 KSGLG
-14 MTSNNTMFI
+14 MTSNSAMFA
-23 TMLLSAVFRRKSRA
+23 TMLFGAVFRRKSRA
-37 VMAVV
+37 LMAVV

-57 CLVVPQQ
+57 CIVVPQQ
-64 MSDEMRSYG
+64 MSDEMRTYG
-73 ANIIVTPLEG
+73 ANIIVTPLAG

-125 LAGIDVRSVKSLNKH
+125 LAGVDVSAVKSLNKH

-145 SWPSSGNVMV
+145 AWPSSGNVMV

-168 SRIAIAYRSSDNTIG
+168 SRIAIAYRAGDNSSD

-188 EKSAGKSADKSAGSS
+188 QKSQGKSQGNQAENQTDKSSS
-203 SQDTSD
+203 
-209 KSAGVSSSQSSSAQ
+209 K
-223 SPSEKSSQNSY
+223 
-234 QSPAQNKLVEGRV
+234 KLVEGRV
-247 STDIMDTSGTTFRV
+247 STDIMDTHGTTFRV
-261 CGILDTGGPEDAMLY
+261 CGILDTGDAEDSMLY
-276 ALNGDVN
+276 ATNADLRV
-283 TLTGVKRGADVIAYS
+283 LTGVKRGADVIAYS
-298 SSAPSVDAVVRSIND
+298 SSAPNVDAVVRSIND

-326 VTAADKGIVTML
+326 VTAADTGIIAML
-338 RSLFCIVSLVVLVLM
+338 RSLFWIVSLVVLALM

-380 SARSI
+380 SAKSI
-385 GVEFTAEAGL
+385 GVEFTAESGL
-395 YGLVGGIAGTAVGY
+395 YGFIGGIAGTAVGY
-409 VFARLLAAMVFA
+409 GFARLLASMVFA
-421 RDLGVNWWLV
+421 RDLSVNWWLV

>member
-1 MAGKL
+1 MGV
-6 HRIFRKSY
+6 KSGSG
-14 MTSNNTMFI
+14 MTSNSAMFA
-23 TMLLSAVFRRKSRA
+23 TMLFGAVFRRKSRA
-37 VMAVV
+37 LMAVV

-57 CLVVPQQ
+57 CIVVPQQ
-64 MSDEMRSYG
+64 MSDEMRAYG
-73 ANIIVTPLEG
+73 ANIIVTPLAG

-125 LAGIDVRSVKSLNKH
+125 LAGVDVSAVKSLNKH

-145 SWPSSGNVMV
+145 AWPSSGNVMV

-168 SRIAIAYRSSDNTIG
+168 SRIAIAYRAGDNSSD

-188 EKSAGKSADKSAGSS
+188 QKLEGKSQGNQADNQADN
-203 SQDTSD
+203 QVENQTDNQTD
-209 KSAGVSSSQSSSAQ
+209 
-223 SPSEKSSQNSY
+223 KSSQK
-234 QSPAQNKLVEGRV
+234 KLVEGRV
-247 STDIMDTSGTTFRV
+247 STDIMDTHGTTFRV
-261 CGILDTGGPEDAMLY
+261 CGILDTGDAEDSMLY
-276 ALNGDVN
+276 ATNADLRA
-283 TLTGVKRGADVIAYS
+283 LTGVKRGADVIAYS
-298 SSAPSVDAVVRSIND
+298 SSAPNVDAVVRSIND

-326 VTAADKGIVTML
+326 VTAADTGIIAML
-338 RSLFCIVSLVVLVLM
+338 RSLFWIVSLVVLALM

-380 SARSI
+380 SAKSI
-385 GVEFTAEAGL
+385 GIEFTAESGL
-395 YGLVGGIAGTAVGY
+395 YGFIGGIAGTAVGY
-409 VFARLLAAMVFA
+409 GFALLLASMVFA
-421 RDLGVNWWLV
+421 RDLSVNWWLV
-431 AFSIVFS
+431 VFSIVFS

>member
-1 MAGKL
+1 MGV
-6 HRIFRKSY
+6 KSGSG
-14 MTSNNTMFI
+14 MTSNSAMFA
-23 TMLLSAVFRRKSRA
+23 TMLFGAVFRRKSRA
-37 VMAVV
+37 LMAVV

-57 CLVVPQQ
+57 CIVVPQQ
-64 MSDEMRSYG
+64 MSDEMRTYG
-73 ANIIVTPLEG
+73 ANIIVTPLAG

-125 LAGIDVRSVKSLNKH
+125 LAGVDVSAVKSLNKH

-145 SWPSSGNVMV
+145 AWPSSGNVMV

-168 SRIAIAYRSSDNTIG
+168 SRIAIAYRAGDNSSD
-183 SHKPA
+183 SHSLAQKSQGNQADNQA
-188 EKSAGKSADKSAGSS
+188 ENQTDKSS
-203 SQDTSD
+203 
-209 KSAGVSSSQSSSAQ
+209 
-223 SPSEKSSQNSY
+223 
-234 QSPAQNKLVEGRV
+234 QNKLVEGRV
-247 STDIMDTSGTTFRV
+247 STDIMDTHGTTFRV
-261 CGILDTGGPEDAMLY
+261 CGILDTGDAEDSMLY
-276 ALNGDVN
+276 ATNADLRA
-283 TLTGVKRGADVIAYS
+283 LTGVKRGADVIAYS
-298 SSAPSVDAVVRSIND
+298 SSAPNVDAVVRSIND

-326 VTAADKGIVTML
+326 VTAADTGIIAML
-338 RSLFCIVSLVVLVLM
+338 RSLFWIVSLVVLALM

-380 SARSI
+380 SAKSI
-385 GVEFTAEAGL
+385 GIEFTAESGL
-395 YGLVGGIAGTAVGY
+395 YGFIGGIAGTAVGY
-409 VFARLLAAMVFA
+409 GFARLLASMVFS
-421 RDLGVNWWLV
+421 RDLSVNWWLV
-431 AFSIVFS
+431 VFSIVFS

>member
-1 MAGKL
+1 MGV
-6 HRIFRKSY
+6 KSGSG
-14 MTSNNTMFI
+14 MTSNSAMFA
-23 TMLLSAVFRRKSRA
+23 TMLFGAVFRRKSRA
-37 VMAVV
+37 LMAVV

-57 CLVVPQQ
+57 CIVVPQQ
-64 MSDEMRSYG
+64 MSDEMRTYG
-73 ANIIVTPLEG
+73 ANIIVTPLAG

-125 LAGIDVRSVKSLNKH
+125 LAGVDVSDVKSLNKH

-145 SWPSSGNVMV
+145 AWPSSGNVMV

-168 SRIAIAYRSSDNTIG
+168 SRIAIAYRAGDNSSD

-188 EKSAGKSADKSAGSS
+188 QKLEGKSQGNQAENQADNQADKSSS
-203 SQDTSD
+203 
-209 KSAGVSSSQSSSAQ
+209 K
-223 SPSEKSSQNSY
+223 
-234 QSPAQNKLVEGRV
+234 KLVEGRV
-247 STDIMDTSGTTFRV
+247 STDIMDTHGTTFRV
-261 CGILDTGGPEDAMLY
+261 CGILDTGDAEDSMLY
-276 ALNGDVN
+276 ATNADLRV
-283 TLTGVKRGADVIAYS
+283 LTGVKRGADVIAYS
-298 SSAPSVDAVVRSIND
+298 SSAPNVDAVVRSIND

-326 VTAADKGIVTML
+326 VTAADTGIIAML
-338 RSLFCIVSLVVLVLM
+338 RSLFWIVSLVVLALM

-380 SARSI
+380 SAKSI
-385 GVEFTAEAGL
+385 GIEFTAESGL
-395 YGLVGGIAGTAVGY
+395 YGFIGGIAGTAVGY
-409 VFARLLAAMVFA
+409 GFARLLASMVFA
-421 RDLGVNWWLV
+421 RDLSVNWWLV

>member
-1 MAGKL
+1 MGV
-6 HRIFRKSY
+6 KSGSG
-14 MTSNNTMFI
+14 MTSNSAMFA
-23 TMLLSAVFRRKSRA
+23 TMLFGAVFRRKSRA
-37 VMAVV
+37 LMAVV

-57 CLVVPQQ
+57 CIVVPQQ
-64 MSDEMRSYG
+64 MSDEMRAYG
-73 ANIIVTPLEG
+73 ANIIVTPLAG

-125 LAGIDVRSVKSLNKH
+125 LAGVDVSAVKSLNKH

-145 SWPSSGNVMV
+145 AWPSSGNVMV

-168 SRIAIAYRSSDNTIG
+168 SRIAIAYRAGDNSSD

-188 EKSAGKSADKSAGSS
+188 
-203 SQDTSD
+203 Q
-209 KSAGVSSSQSSSAQ
+209 
-223 SPSEKSSQNSY
+223 KSS
-234 QSPAQNKLVEGRV
+234 QNKLVEGRV
-247 STDIMDTSGTTFRV
+247 STDIMDTHGTTFRV
-261 CGILDTGGPEDAMLY
+261 CGILDTGDAEDSMLY
-276 ALNGDVN
+276 ATNADLRA
-283 TLTGVKRGADVIAYS
+283 LTGVKRGADVIAYS
-298 SSAPSVDAVVRSIND
+298 SSAPNVEAVVRSIND

-326 VTAADKGIVTML
+326 VTAADTGIIAML
-338 RSLFCIVSLVVLVLM
+338 RSLFWIVSLVVLALM

-380 SARSI
+380 SAKSI
-385 GVEFTAEAGL
+385 GVEFTAESGL
-395 YGLVGGIAGTAVGY
+395 YGFIGGIAGTAVGY
-409 VFARLLAAMVFA
+409 GFARLLASMVFS
-421 RDLGVNWWLV
+421 RDLSVNWWLV

>member
-1 MAGKL
+1 MGV
-6 HRIFRKSY
+6 KSGSG
-14 MTSNNTMFI
+14 MTSNGAMFA
-23 TMLLSAVFRRKSRA
+23 TMLFGAVFRRKSRA
-37 VMAVV
+37 LMAVV

-57 CLVVPQQ
+57 CIVVPQQ
-64 MSDEMRSYG
+64 MSDEMRAYG
-73 ANIIVTPLEG
+73 ANIIVTPLAG

-125 LAGIDVRSVKSLNKH
+125 LAGVDVSAVKSLNKH

-145 SWPSSGNVMV
+145 AWPSSGNVMV

-168 SRIAIAYRSSDNTIG
+168 SRIAIAYRAGDNSSD

-188 EKSAGKSADKSAGSS
+188 QQLEGKSQDNQAGNQTDKSS
-203 SQDTSD
+203 
-209 KSAGVSSSQSSSAQ
+209 
-223 SPSEKSSQNSY
+223 
-234 QSPAQNKLVEGRV
+234 QNKLVEGRV
-247 STDIMDTSGTTFRV
+247 STDIMDTHGTTFRV
-261 CGILDTGGPEDAMLY
+261 CGILDTGDAEDSMLY
-276 ALNGDVN
+276 ATNADLRA
-283 TLTGVKRGADVIAYS
+283 LTGVKRGADVIAYS
-298 SSAPSVDAVVRSIND
+298 SSAPNVDAVVRSIND

-326 VTAADKGIVTML
+326 VTAADTGIIAML
-338 RSLFCIVSLVVLVLM
+338 RSLFWIVSLVVLALM

-380 SARSI
+380 SAKSI
-385 GVEFTAEAGL
+385 GVEFTAESGL
-395 YGLVGGIAGTAVGY
+395 YGFIGGIAGTAVGY
-409 VFARLLAAMVFA
+409 GFARLLASMVFS
-421 RDLGVNWWLV
+421 RDLSVNWWLV

-438 VAASCVAAL
+438 VAASCVAAF

>member
-1 MAGKL
+1 MAG
-6 HRIFRKSY
+6 KSY
-14 MTSNNTMFI
+14 MTSNNAMFI
-23 TMLLSAVFRRKSRA
+23 TMLFSAVFRRKSRA
-37 VMAVV
+37 LMAVI

-64 MSDEMRSYG
+64 MSDEMRAYG

-168 SRIAIAYRSSDNTIG
+168 SRIAIAYRSSDNTDG

-188 EKSAGKSADKSAGSS
+188 EKSASKSANKSASE
-203 SQDTSD
+203 
-209 KSAGVSSSQSSSAQ
+209 SAN
-223 SPSEKSSQNSY
+223 K
-234 QSPAQNKLVEGRV
+234 PAQNSSQQKLVEGRV
-247 STDIMDTSGTTFRV
+247 STDIMDTHGTTFRV
-261 CGILDTGGPEDAMLY
+261 CGILDTGGAEDSMLY
-276 ALNGDVN
+276 ALNADVN
-283 TLTGVKRGADVIAYS
+283 TLTRVKRGADVIAYS
-298 SSAPSVDAVVRSIND
+298 SSAPGVDAVVRSIND

-326 VTAADKGIVTML
+326 VTAADTGIITML

-395 YGLVGGIAGTAVGY
+395 YGLIGGIAGTAVGY

-431 AFSIVFS
+431 AFSVAFS
-438 VAASCVAAL
+438 LIASCVAAL

>member
-1 MAGKL
+1 MGV
-6 HRIFRKSY
+6 KSGSG
-14 MTSNNTMFI
+14 MTSNSAMFA
-23 TMLLSAVFRRKSRA
+23 TMLFGAVFRRKSRA
-37 VMAVV
+37 LMAVV

-57 CLVVPQQ
+57 CIVVPQQ
-64 MSDEMRSYG
+64 MSDEMRAYG
-73 ANIIVTPLEG
+73 ANIIVTPLAG

-125 LAGIDVRSVKSLNKH
+125 LAGVDVSAVKSLNKH

-145 SWPSSGNVMV
+145 AWPSSGNVMV

-168 SRIAIAYRSSDNTIG
+168 SRIAIAYRAGDNSSD
-183 SHKPA
+183 SHSLAQKSQGNQADNQA
-188 EKSAGKSADKSAGSS
+188 ENQTDKSS
-203 SQDTSD
+203 
-209 KSAGVSSSQSSSAQ
+209 
-223 SPSEKSSQNSY
+223 
-234 QSPAQNKLVEGRV
+234 QNKLVEGRV
-247 STDIMDTSGTTFRV
+247 STDIMDTHGTTFRV
-261 CGILDTGGPEDAMLY
+261 CGILDTGDAEDSMLY
-276 ALNGDVN
+276 ATNADLRA
-283 TLTGVKRGADVIAYS
+283 LTGVKRGADVIAYS
-298 SSAPSVDAVVRSIND
+298 SSAPNVDAVVRSIND

-326 VTAADKGIVTML
+326 VMAADTGIIAML
-338 RSLFCIVSLVVLVLM
+338 RSLFWIVSLVVLALM

-380 SARSI
+380 SAKSI
-385 GVEFTAEAGL
+385 GIEFTAESGL
-395 YGLVGGIAGTAVGY
+395 YGFIGGIAGTAVGY
-409 VFARLLAAMVFA
+409 GFARLLASMVFS
-421 RDLGVNWWLV
+421 RDLSVNWWLV
-431 AFSIVFS
+431 VFSIVFS

>member
-1 MAGKL
+1 MGV
-6 HRIFRKSY
+6 KSGSG
-14 MTSNNTMFI
+14 MTSNSAMFA
-23 TMLLSAVFRRKSRA
+23 TMLFGAVFRRKSRA
-37 VMAVV
+37 LMAVV

-57 CLVVPQQ
+57 CIVVPQQ
-64 MSDEMRSYG
+64 MSDEMRAYG
-73 ANIIVTPLEG
+73 ANIIVTPLAG

-125 LAGIDVRSVKSLNKH
+125 LAGVDVSAVKSLNKH

-145 SWPSSGNVMV
+145 AWPSSGNVMV
-155 GRDVASAMGLKIG
+155 GRDVSLAMGLKIG
-168 SRIAIAYRSSDNTIG
+168 SRIAIAYRAGDNSSD

-188 EKSAGKSADKSAGSS
+188 QK
-203 SQDTSD
+203 SQDNQADNQT
-209 KSAGVSSSQSSSAQ
+209 
-223 SPSEKSSQNSY
+223 EKSS
-234 QSPAQNKLVEGRV
+234 QNKLVEGRV
-247 STDIMDTSGTTFRV
+247 STDIMDTHGTTFRV
-261 CGILDTGGPEDAMLY
+261 CGILDTGDAEDSMLY
-276 ALNGDVN
+276 ATNADLRA
-283 TLTGVKRGADVIAYS
+283 LTGVKRGADVIAYS
-298 SSAPSVDAVVRSIND
+298 SSAPNVEAVVRSIND

-326 VTAADKGIVTML
+326 VTAADTGIIAML
-338 RSLFCIVSLVVLVLM
+338 RSLFWIVSLVVLALM

-380 SARSI
+380 SAKSI
-385 GVEFTAEAGL
+385 GVEFTAESGL
-395 YGLVGGIAGTAVGY
+395 YGFIGGIAGTAVGY
-409 VFARLLAAMVFA
+409 GFARLLASMVFA
-421 RDLGVNWWLV
+421 RDLSVNWWLV